1 MADAALLVTVLASVG
16 LGVLVWS
23 RVNEIFCVS
32 VRDGRTLVVR
42 GAVPPGL
49 LAGISDVVARERVA
63 RGTVRAVR
71 AQTHARL
78 VTSGM
83 GPGTTQRL
91 RNVFG
96 HHSVQKL
103 RAAALPGPKNLG
115 QWLGVAWLAWL
126 LVGRG
131 R

>member
-1 MADAALLVTVLASVG
+1 MGEATLAVTVFLG
-16 LGVLVWS
+16 LGVALLVWS
-23 RVNEIFCVS
+23 RRNEIFCVS

-49 LAGISDVVARERVA
+49 LHGISDVVARERVA

-83 GPGTTQRL
+83 GADSTQRL

-103 RAAALPGPKNLG
+103 RAAALPGPRNLG

-126 LVGRG
+126 LTHRD